1 MRPETEETLMI
12 RIMLAATAL
21 GMLALLSPRPAYAQS
36 DEQTLVDRSTLALQ
50 EMVNQTV
57 SDDPRRMLSRARAVL
72 ICPRVF
78 KAGFFFGGEG
88 GACVLLARAGN
99 GTWSYPAFYG
109 MGSGSFGLQIGIQ
122 DAEFVMMI
130 MTQRGLNAIL
140 DSQFKIGAD
149 ASLAI
154 ATIGAGVQG
163 DTTTA
168 LGADIIAFSQ
178 TRGLYGGI
186 SLQGSVM
193 GQRISSDQAYYGHD
207 IGARQIIIDMQASNP
222 GADPLRDVLT
232 RYGAGESQQAAVPPP
247 PPSYAQPNYASPGA
261 GPVTPAQPAAP
272 GPVQQQTLPP
282 PR

>member
-1 MRPETEETLMI
+1 MF
-12 RIMLAATAL
+12 RILLAATAL
-21 GMLALLSPRPAYAQS
+21 GALSLLAPRPAHAQG
-36 DEQTLVDRSTLALQ
+36 DQQTLVDRSTLAVQ
-50 EMVNQTV
+50 EMVNQSL
-57 SDDPRRMLSRARAVL
+57 SDDPRRLLTKARAVL

-122 DAEFVMMI
+122 DAEFVMLI
-130 MTQRGLNAIL
+130 MTQRGLNAVL

-163 DTTTA
+163 DTTSA
-168 LGADIIAFSQ
+168 LGADIVAFSQ

-186 SLQGSVM
+186 SLQGSLM
-193 GQRISSDQAYYGHD
+193 GQRVSWDRDYYGRD
-207 IGARQIIIDMQASNP
+207 LDARQIVMDMQASNP

-232 RYGAGESQQAAVPPP
+232 RYGSGAVQQAAAPPP
-247 PPSYAQPNYASPGA
+247 PNYPPPQSDYAPPQGQMAPG
-261 GPVTPAQPAAP
+261 QPAAP
-272 GPVQQQTLPP
+272 GPVQQQSLPP

>member
-1 MRPETEETLMI
+1 MI
-12 RIMLAATAL
+12 RILLAAAAL
-21 GMLALLSPRPAYAQS
+21 AVLSLLAPRHAQAQGE
-36 DEQTLVDRSTLALQ
+36 EQTLVERSTLALQ
-50 EMVNQTV
+50 EMVNQSI
-57 SDDPRRMLSRARAVL
+57 SDDPQIMLRRSRGVM

-122 DAEFVMMI
+122 DAQFIMMI
-130 MTQRGLNAIL
+130 MTERGLRAIL
-140 DSQFKIGAD
+140 DSQFKLGAD

-163 DTTTA
+163 STTGA

-186 SLQGSVM
+186 SIEGSLM
-193 GQRISSDQAYYGHD
+193 GQRSEANRAYYGREMGSH
-207 IGARQIIIDMQASNP
+207 QIVIDMQASNP

-232 RYGAGESQQAAVPPP
+232 RYGTGEVKQAAVPLSTSPP
-247 PPSYAQPNYASPGA
+247 PPLATDAPTQLQPRS
-261 GPVTPAQPAAP
+261 Q
-272 GPVQQQTLPP
+272 VQQQSLPP